1 MATAIES
8 PKFTISPH
16 SAGFSAQVKILD
28 GHEILFER
36 TKALGQGT
44 FLDITSY
51 NGEIHTKMSDM
62 CGCKLK
68 KDIQGIGN
76 SVLAYQQGSMRPTEG
91 QSVVG
96 TCVIDYRDPSH
107 GLPQRYSDPQ
117 IKVVEKALCQQLDLI
132 KKTPDYNGQALTD
145 LRTKFEEQDVQYV
158 ICEGSI
164 KHDMLYEWK
173 MFTPQEQ
180 KFLTSPEN
188 SPYLCHTAE
197 LFITALRTGYQP
209 RGPFPSLTDYVHA
222 VGPNREF
229 RPLPRSIT
237 VYPSTYAE
245 SRTDMSPVIGPFT
258 PAMKTCSLFKS
269 TVTQPIVMQNAGNA
283 YAEGNR
289 QPSEPATLVIYDL
302 EHL

>member
-8 PKFTISPH
+8 PKFTINPH
-16 SAGFSAQVKILD
+16 SAGFSAQVKIID

-36 TKALGQGT
+36 TKELGRGT

-51 NGEIHTKMSDM
+51 NGEIHAKMSDM

-91 QSVVG
+91 QPVVG

-117 IKVVEKALCQQLDLI
+117 IKVVEKALCEQLDLT
-132 KKTPDYNGQALTD
+132 KKPSFKGQALQS
-145 LRTKFEEQDVQYV
+145 LRGQFKEQDVQYV

-180 KFLTSPEN
+180 EFLTSPEN

-197 LFITALRTGYQP
+197 LFITALRMGYQP
-209 RGPFPSLTDYVHA
+209 LGPFSSLTDYVHA
-222 VGPNREF
+222 VGPNGEF
-229 RPLPRSIT
+229 TPLPRSIT

-245 SRTDMSPVIGPFT
+245 SRTDLSPVVGPFT
-258 PAMKTCSLFKS
+258 PAMKACNVFEN
-269 TVTQPIVMQNAGNA
+269 TVTQPIVMQNAHNA

-289 QPSEPATLVIYDL
+289 QSSEPATVVISDL
-302 EHL
+302 RHL